1 MRAVSAD
8 FRARKGD
15 LESELRLHLSAQS
28 LELFAEEFLDASA
41 AQADDMR
48 VLLFEASF
56 VVVFFAFEVSQV
68 QLVHQTAFLEQLQR
82 AIHRDAVELGVLL
95 FGHLIQ
101 ALGVQMQPG
110 VVDQFEQQPPLARE
124 ANPPFAQRI
133 LDPGAGHGSSR
144 RLAWRAGSVSGEHLL
159 LSFSSHGILA
169 FVGQTAVPSWTL
181 PRTAA
186 CVFFMEDFGP
196 LIASPKVTAK
206 REQMSEL
213 EHKKTILVVDD
224 DATILES
231 VRGFLDGDYHV
242 LSALSGKEALERSR
256 DFKAEIHL
264 LLSDFQMQGMTG
276 IELATQITAA
286 RPDIKVLLMS
296 GYPAG
301 MLVLNEGWHF
311 LPKPFVSSQLLAL
324 VVGLISPDKGVQ
336 VRSVTTEWH
345 RQVAFSRKS
354 RLQENK

>member
-1 MRAVSAD
+1 
-8 FRARKGD
+8 
-15 LESELRLHLSAQS
+15 
-28 LELFAEEFLDASA
+28 
-41 AQADDMR
+41 
-48 VLLFEASF
+48 
-56 VVVFFAFEVSQV
+56 
-68 QLVHQTAFLEQLQR
+68 
-82 AIHRDAVELGVLL
+82 
-95 FGHLIQ
+95 
-101 ALGVQMQPG
+101 
-110 VVDQFEQQPPLARE
+110 
-124 ANPPFAQRI
+124 
-133 LDPGAGHGSSR
+133 
-144 RLAWRAGSVSGEHLL
+144 
-159 LSFSSHGILA
+159 
-169 FVGQTAVPSWTL
+169 
-181 PRTAA
+181 
-186 CVFFMEDFGP
+186 
-196 LIASPKVTAK
+196 
-206 REQMSEL
+206 MSEL